1 MATQDYITLENP
13 GAFNPGNDVT
23 FRIRY
28 SPNHCMQYATLV
40 VYGYKITVN
49 GTVYTGG
56 KFTVWASEL
65 QNGEGLQEITVP
77 GGTLAPDATLT
88 DSYGCEGIAYAYV
101 VFGTAGMNEPLIN
114 GNVDNTGS
122 NPRSNEIVLSMSMYS
137 NADFVFQYTQQDGS
151 YLASGSTLKVW
162 MHIKWRKSAGKANDD
177 TLKSY
182 KVLLYDSNQN
192 IVFDSGMKKDWLFPT
207 YYVHS
212 YKIKN
217 LKDNTVYY
225 VSAQAIMNSGAIMRI
240 PKTQVNVHYV
250 ELPEKSQRITLNK
263 TTTGI
268 NGIVNLSELEYTK
281 VEIRRTTANEGV
293 SLTLK
298 SVDYPPSIYTFV
310 DNYMIPK
317 KTYIY
322 SIVVYNGS
330 SIVTT
335 IQTYIDYTNN
345 YVVIA
350 DIFGAYAAIGNI
362 TKYPV
367 SRNDRGQEVIVMD
380 GQYPYFLING
390 DANYENGSVDA
401 VFGELEDC
409 ELQTDN
415 AEYSKALREWLNN
428 GYPKFLTYYNGE
440 SWIVGVSGV
449 QTTDPNNTD
458 TLNTSFNWV
467 QIGEGEEVDTY
478 AEMGLI
484 ENG

>member
-1 MATQDYITLENP
+1 MATRDYITLENP
-13 GAFNPGNDVT
+13 GAFNPGDDVT
-23 FRIRY
+23 FRVKY

-40 VYGYKITVN
+40 VHGYKISVN
-49 GTVYTGG
+49 GVDYTGG
-56 KFTVWASEL
+56 KFTVWASVTE
-65 QNGEGLQEITVP
+65 NGEGIQDIVVP
-77 GGTLAPDATLT
+77 GGSLAPDATST
-88 DSYGCEGIAYAYV
+88 DSYVCTGIAYAYV

-114 GNVDNTGS
+114 GHVDNTGF
-122 NPRSNEIVLSMSMYS
+122 NPRSSEIVLSMSMYS
-137 NADFVFQYTQQDGS
+137 NADFVFQYTEQDGS
-151 YLASGSTLKVW
+151 YHATGSTLKVW
-162 MHIKWRKSAGKANDD
+162 MHIKYRTSAGKLNDD

-182 KVLLYDSNQN
+182 KILLYDTNQN
-192 IVFDSGMKKDWLFPT
+192 IVFESGMKKDWLFPT

-217 LKDNTVYY
+217 LKNDTTYF

-240 PKTQVNVHYV
+240 PKTPIHVHYV
-250 ELPEKSQRITLNK
+250 ELPEKSPRIILDK
-263 TTTGI
+263 TATGI
-268 NGIVNLSELEYTK
+268 RGSVNLSELEYTK
-281 VEIRRTTANEGV
+281 IDIVRTTANEGV
-293 SLTLK
+293 SLDLK
-298 SVDYPPSIYTFV
+298 SVDYPPSLYTFA
-310 DNYMIPK
+310 DNYMIPN

-322 SIVVYNGS
+322 NIIVRNNS

-335 IQTYIDYTNN
+335 IQTYIEYTNS

-362 TKYPV
+362 TKYPI

-380 GQYPYFLING
+380 GQYPYYLING
-390 DANYENGSVDA
+390 DANFERGNVDA
-401 VFGELEDC
+401 IFGELEEC

-440 SWIVGVSGV
+440 SWIVAVSGV

-467 QIGEGEEVDTY
+467 QIGEAEEVDTY